1 MLKVSQDLNHSGQ
14 QPTFI
19 AGGSKGKST
28 CKLIL
33 IGGRV
38 QFLGFAGLKS
48 LFLEDHQPQV
58 LEKTLESPL
67 D

>member
-28 CKLIL
+28 SKLIL

-38 QFLGFAGLKS
+38 QFLGTEVPVS
-48 LFLEDHQPQV
+48 
-58 LEKTLESPL
+58 
-67 D
+67 

>member
-19 AGGSKGKST
+19 AGGSRGIST

-38 QFLGFAGLKS
+38 QFLGTEVPVS
-48 LFLEDHQPQV
+48 
-58 LEKTLESPL
+58 
-67 D
+67 